1 MKQFTTIKENGWH
14 WPTTGQRTW
23 DIVSASLGLHT
34 VIAPYLKQ
42 TNVVVQAGGN
52 GGLMVQ
58 PFAEKFKDVYTFE
71 PDPLN
76 FYCLTLNVT
85 GTNVHKFQACLGNE
99 RAMVS
104 LNTLYTDDN
113 GAFFVEG
120 KGSVPILRIDD
131 LGLTDCDLIQLDIE
145 GFEYQALLGG
155 LDTIKKYK
163 PVISVEFC
171 EPWAKRYELTQTMLD
186 DLLITQLGYT
196 RVNAYELDIVYAHI
210 S

>member
-1 MKQFTTIKENGWH
+1 MKQLTVIKENGWH
-14 WPTTGQRTW
+14 WPATGDYTW
-23 DIVSASLGLHT
+23 DVVSASLGLHT
-34 VIAPYLKQ
+34 AIAPYLKQ

-85 GTNVHKFQACLGNE
+85 GANVHKFQACLGNE

-104 LNTLYTDDN
+104 LNTMYANDN
-113 GAFFVEG
+113 GAFFIEG
-120 KGSVPILRIDD
+120 KGKVPVLRIDD
-131 LGLTDCDLIQLDIE
+131 LGLDECDLIQLDIE

-155 LDTIKKYK
+155 LETIKKYK
-163 PVISVEFC
+163 PVIAVEFC
-171 EPWAKRYELTQTMLD
+171 KPWAERYGITETILD
-186 DLLITQLGYT
+186 DLLISQLGYT
-196 RVNAYELDIVYAHI
+196 KVTIFDQDRIYTHT